1 MTEISRKVGLDIGE
15 RRIGVALS
23 DALGML
29 AHPHEVLVGYDPE
42 RLALYVSELLADTGA
57 DEVVIGLPITKRGE
71 EGKQAEAVRKFVEPL
86 LARSVQVV
94 WRDERLSSVE
104 ARRRLTEAGAGKS
117 RRARNAKPDD
127 AAAAALI
134 LQGYLES
141 KAGSGGTSPEGAA

>member
-1 MTEISRKVGLDIGE
+1 MAISRKVGLDIGE

-29 AHPHEVLVGYDPE
+29 AHPHEILVGYDPE
-42 RLALYVSELLADTGA
+42 RLALYVLELLAETGA

-104 ARRRLTEAGAGKS
+104 ARRRLAEAGAGKS
-117 RRARNAKPDD
+117 RRARNAQPDD